1 MTVKEFCKATGMND
15 QTAYRLIKKYRD
27 GVLSGHITKV
37 QGESYDLDDYAVRY
51 LTPPMMLWIRS
62 ATQLDNMTKQYNKTK
77 SVLDSVSAEKNALE
91 NKCSGLQNKN
101 SKLRAS

>member
-15 QTAYRLIKKYRD
+15 KTAYRLIKKYRD